1 MLAGQEQALIDMKG
15 RMLTALKVIVDAE
28 HEINRV
34 LDENYNKMPEL
45 VYEEVNAQVFCIDVS
60 RITLARLIE
69 KLDAELHDEERHT
82 VDINGKE
89 IDEMEL

>member
-1 MLAGQEQALIDMKG
+1 MLAGQEQALIDIKG
-15 RMLTALKVIVDAE
+15 RMLAALKVMVNAE
-28 HEINRV
+28 HEINSV

-45 VYEEVNAQVFCIDVS
+45 VYEEVNAQVFCIDVA
-60 RITLARLIE
+60 RITLARLVE
-69 KLDAELHDEERHT
+69 TLDAELHAEERHT